1 MTTTATLDA
10 VLDQAFRPVAAALAA
25 GRIPGAALGVIRAD
39 GTRATRHA
47 GVASLAAP
55 APDPIRP
62 DTLFDLASLTKVL
75 LTTPTILRLVERGLA
90 DLDDPLSVHL
100 PDLRQY
106 QPDHFVRSITLR
118 DCLSHRTVLPAV
130 EPIYT
135 WASDP
140 ATLKAL
146 VLQRDWPAGPPAYSD
161 INFILLGLLVE
172 RLDAPL
178 ATLLPPGCAASPGP
192 ERTAATEHCRWRDR
206 VLRGEIH
213 DENAAA
219 LGGLAGHAGLFG
231 TADAVLDSALAILQG
246 TWLSSA
252 SLDLMARPHRA
263 QPTPR
268 ALGWELPHEG
278 WSGGA
283 LCSPG
288 TIGHL
293 GFTGTGLW
301 IDRPHGLAW
310 TLLTNRVH
318 PSRHTDTGIASLRR
332 SVSNIVSA
340 TA

>member
-1 MTTTATLDA
+1 MTPIDA
-10 VLDQAFRPVAAALAA
+10 LADHAFAPVAAALAA

-47 GVASLAAP
+47 GVARLDTTT
-55 APDPIRP
+55 PDPIRP

-75 LTTPTILRLVERGLA
+75 LTAPAILRLVERGLA
-90 DLDDPLSVHL
+90 DLDDPLCAHL

-106 QPDHFVRSITLR
+106 QPDHFVRATTLR
-118 DCLSHRTVLPAV
+118 DCLAHRTALPAV
-130 EPIYT
+130 EPLYT

-146 VLQRDWPAGPPAYSD
+146 VLQRDWPAGPPVYSD
-161 INFILLGLLVE
+161 VNFILLGLLVE

-178 ATLLPPGCAASPGP
+178 ATLLPPGLSASPGP
-192 ERTAATEHCRWRDR
+192 ERAAATEHCHWRGR
-206 VLRGEIH
+206 TLRGEVH

-231 TADAVLDSALAILQG
+231 SADAVLEAALAILQG
-246 TWLSSA
+246 TWLSPA

-263 QPTPR
+263 LPTPR
-268 ALGWELPHEG
+268 GLGWELPHEG

-301 IDRPHGLAW
+301 IDRPRGVAW

-318 PSRHTDTGIASLRR
+318 PSRHIDTGIATLRR

-340 TA
+340 GA